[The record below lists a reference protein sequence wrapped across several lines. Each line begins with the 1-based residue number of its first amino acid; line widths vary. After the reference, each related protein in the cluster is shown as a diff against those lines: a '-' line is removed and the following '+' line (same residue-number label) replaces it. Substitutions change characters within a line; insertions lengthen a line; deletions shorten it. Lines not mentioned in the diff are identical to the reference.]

1 MSRSVLPL
9 LFFVVCS
16 TQAFFFLRNQN
27 PGFYG
32 TATYYT
38 KDADNGS
45 AMLTVRYTLNN
56 RYCYNASLYNC
67 QNNSCEN
74 VLNKISEISG
84 EWCQME
90 EIYYGEV
97 PDNDVHLVM
106 LHGDNWM
113 YASSLTSGANET
125 NGVMSNIT
133 TEALIDLRTRSD
145 TGKKNSSPQTAILP
159 VMIVPSN
166 CQMNFTL
173 LMFDPDGDKVKCRF
187 GNTSECQ
194 PCNLPSFLTI
204 LPSSCTLSF
213 SPTNSTTEGL
223 YVVQLMMEDFPIKN
237 ITLTQTNGT
246 ETKITTNDAIS
257 KVPVQ
262 FILRVTTAV
271 TSCAEGEFLP
281 KFLSPTPA
289 NGAQLYNR
297 ANQTLEINITAET
310 TNSTMSELLFTGPS
324 NVTVIKTGPAEFSLR
339 LMPSVREYGGSYP
352 FCFVIQADSNHSGTK
367 YYSELRCVIVSV
379 GNKSEIIIATTTA
392 ATLTSEATTTTAATL
407 TSGETTTTGAI
418 QTSGEAST
426 TGAIQTSEETTTTGA
441 IQTSG
446 ETTTTGAI
454 QTSGEAS
461 TTGAIQTSGETT
473 TTGAIQTSGEAST
486 TGAIQTSGET
496 TTTGAI
502 QTSGETTTTGAIQTS
517 GEASTTG
524 AIQTSEETTT
534 TGATL
539 TSEATYTT
547 GAIQTSGET
556 TTTAATLTS
565 EATYTTGAIQTSEET
580 TTTGAIQ
587 TSGETTTT
595 AATLTS
601 EATYTTG
608 AIQTSEETTT
618 TGAIQTSEETT
629 TTAATHTSKAT
640 TTTAATHT
648 SKATTTTGAIQT
660 SGETTT
666 TAATHT
672 SKATTTTAAT
682 HTSKATTTTAATHT
696 IILIMGPLLSTLIL
710 NK

>member
-16 TQAFFFLRNQN
+16 TQAFDFLRNQH

-38 KDADNGS
+38 KYADNGS

-56 RYCYNASLYNC
+56 RYCYNASSYNC
-67 QNNSCEN
+67 QDNSCEN

-97 PDNDVHLVM
+97 PDKDVHLVM

-113 YASSLTSGANET
+113 YASNLTSGANET

-145 TGKKNSSPQTAILP
+145 TGKENSSPQTTILP

-173 LMFDPDGDKVKCRF
+173 LMFDPDGDEVKCRF

-194 PCNLPSFLTI
+194 PCNLSSFLTI

-213 SPTNSTTEGL
+213 SPNNSTTEGL

-246 ETKITTNDAIS
+246 KTKITTNDAIS

-262 FILRVTTAV
+262 FILRVTTAA
-271 TSCAEGEFLP
+271 TSCAEGDFLP

-297 ANQTLEINITAET
+297 ANQTLEINIAAES
-310 TNSTMSELLFTGPS
+310 TNSTISELMSTDSS
-324 NVTVIKTGPAEFSLR
+324 NVTVIKTGPGQFSLR
-339 LMPSVREYGGSYP
+339 WMPSEREYGGSHP

-379 GNKSEIIIATTTA
+379 GNKSDIIIATATG
-392 ATLTSEATTTTAATL
+392 ATLTSEATTTTGAIQ

-418 QTSGEAST
+418 QTSVEAPTTEAIQTSGETTT
-426 TGAIQTSEETTTTGA
+426 TGAIQTSVEAPTTGAIQTSGETTTTGAIQTSVEAPTTGAIQTSVETTTTGAIQTSGEAPTTGAIQTSGEAPTTGA

-454 QTSGEAS
+454 QTSGEAP
-461 TTGAIQTSGETT
+461 TTGAIQTSVEAP
-473 TTGAIQTSGEAST
+473 TTGAIQTSGEAPT

-502 QTSGETTTTGAIQTS
+502 QTSGETTTTEAIQTS
-517 GEASTTG
+517 GEAP
-524 AIQTSEETTT
+524 
-534 TGATL
+534 
-539 TSEATYTT
+539 TT

-556 TTTAATLTS
+556 TTTGATNTN
-565 EATYTTGAIQTSEET
+565 
-580 TTTGAIQ
+580 
-587 TSGETTTT
+587 
-595 AATLTS
+595 
-601 EATYTTG
+601 
-608 AIQTSEETTT
+608 
-618 TGAIQTSEETT
+618 
-629 TTAATHTSKAT
+629 
-640 TTTAATHT
+640 
-648 SKATTTTGAIQT
+648 KATTTTGAT
-660 SGETTT
+660 LP
-666 TAATHT
+666 
-672 SKATTTTAAT
+672 SKATTAN
-682 HTSKATTTTAATHT
+682 AATHT

>member
-352 FCFVIQADSNHSGTK
+352 FCFVIQADSKISELLFTGPSNVTVIKTGPAEFSLRWMPSVREYGGSYPFCFVIQADSNHSGTK

-629 TTAATHTSKAT
+629 TTAATHT
-640 TTTAATHT
+640 
-648 SKATTTTGAIQT
+648 
-660 SGETTT
+660 
-666 TAATHT
+666 
-672 SKATTTTAAT
+672 
-682 HTSKATTTTAATHT
+682 

>member
-237 ITLTQTNGT
+237 ITLTQTNGQRQ
-246 ETKITTNDAIS
+246 K
-257 KVPVQ
+257 
-262 FILRVTTAV
+262 
-271 TSCAEGEFLP
+271 
-281 KFLSPTPA
+281 
-289 NGAQLYNR
+289 
-297 ANQTLEINITAET
+297 
-310 TNSTMSELLFTGPS
+310 
-324 NVTVIKTGPAEFSLR
+324 
-339 LMPSVREYGGSYP
+339 
-352 FCFVIQADSNHSGTK
+352 
-367 YYSELRCVIVSV
+367 
-379 GNKSEIIIATTTA
+379 
-392 ATLTSEATTTTAATL
+392 
-407 TSGETTTTGAI
+407 
-418 QTSGEAST
+418 
-426 TGAIQTSEETTTTGA
+426 
-441 IQTSG
+441 
-446 ETTTTGAI
+446 
-454 QTSGEAS
+454 
-461 TTGAIQTSGETT
+461 
-473 TTGAIQTSGEAST
+473 
-486 TGAIQTSGET
+486 
-496 TTTGAI
+496 
-502 QTSGETTTTGAIQTS
+502 
-517 GEASTTG
+517 
-524 AIQTSEETTT
+524 
-534 TGATL
+534 
-539 TSEATYTT
+539 
-547 GAIQTSGET
+547 
-556 TTTAATLTS
+556 
-565 EATYTTGAIQTSEET
+565 
-580 TTTGAIQ
+580 
-587 TSGETTTT
+587 
-595 AATLTS
+595 
-601 EATYTTG
+601 
-608 AIQTSEETTT
+608 
-618 TGAIQTSEETT
+618 
-629 TTAATHTSKAT
+629 
-640 TTTAATHT
+640 
-648 SKATTTTGAIQT
+648 
-660 SGETTT
+660 
-666 TAATHT
+666 
-672 SKATTTTAAT
+672 
-682 HTSKATTTTAATHT
+682 
-696 IILIMGPLLSTLIL
+696 
-710 NK
+710 

>member
-16 TQAFFFLRNQN
+16 TQAFDFLRNQH

-38 KDADNGS
+38 KYADNGS

-56 RYCYNASLYNC
+56 RYCYNASSYNC
-67 QNNSCEN
+67 QDNSCEN

-97 PDNDVHLVM
+97 PDKDVHLVM

-113 YASSLTSGANET
+113 YASNLTSGANET

-145 TGKKNSSPQTAILP
+145 TGKENSSPQTTILP

-173 LMFDPDGDKVKCRF
+173 LMFDPDGDEVKCRF

-194 PCNLPSFLTI
+194 PCNLSSFLTI

-213 SPTNSTTEGL
+213 SPNNSTTEGL

-246 ETKITTNDAIS
+246 KTKITTNDAIS

-262 FILRVTTAV
+262 FILRVTTAA
-271 TSCAEGEFLP
+271 TSCAEGDFLP

-297 ANQTLEINITAET
+297 ANQTLEINIAAES
-310 TNSTMSELLFTGPS
+310 TNSTISELLFTGPS
-324 NVTVIKTGPAEFSLR
+324 NVTVIKTGPGQFNLR
-339 LMPSVREYGGSYP
+339 WMPSVREYGGSHP

-379 GNKSEIIIATTTA
+379 GNKSDIIIATATG
-392 ATLTSEATTTTAATL
+392 ATLTSEATTTTGAIQ

-418 QTSGEAST
+418 QTSVEAPTTEAIQTSGETTT
-426 TGAIQTSEETTTTGA
+426 TGAIQTSVEAPTTGAIQTSGETTTTGAIQTSVEAPTTGAIQTSVETTTTGAIQTSGEAPTTGAIQTSGEAPTTGA

-454 QTSGEAS
+454 QTSGEAP
-461 TTGAIQTSGETT
+461 TTGAIQTSVEAP
-473 TTGAIQTSGEAST
+473 TTGAIQTSGEAPT

-502 QTSGETTTTGAIQTS
+502 QTSGETTTTEAIQTS
-517 GEASTTG
+517 GEAP
-524 AIQTSEETTT
+524 
-534 TGATL
+534 
-539 TSEATYTT
+539 TT

-556 TTTAATLTS
+556 TTTGATNTN
-565 EATYTTGAIQTSEET
+565 
-580 TTTGAIQ
+580 
-587 TSGETTTT
+587 
-595 AATLTS
+595 
-601 EATYTTG
+601 
-608 AIQTSEETTT
+608 
-618 TGAIQTSEETT
+618 
-629 TTAATHTSKAT
+629 
-640 TTTAATHT
+640 
-648 SKATTTTGAIQT
+648 KATTTTGAT
-660 SGETTT
+660 LP
-666 TAATHT
+666 
-672 SKATTTTAAT
+672 SKATTAN
-682 HTSKATTTTAATHT
+682 AATHT